1 MTLPDPRINA
11 WRTDLADRRLE
22 GTVPA
27 ERFVEGWRARV
38 RVASTGLRQAP
49 RPNSEWGSELIL
61 GDDVAVFEDDEG
73 WCWVQA
79 ARDGYV
85 GYVADTALAPPVG
98 DPTHIVG
105 VPRTYTYPGPE
116 LRAPAVSALSM
127 GSRVIVT
134 GTVERRG
141 TAYALLDSGEAI
153 VARHLWPLGG
163 AAVGDYVAVA
173 ETLLHTPYLW
183 GGTSGFGLDCSG
195 LVQLAMRM
203 AGRDVP
209 RDTDM
214 QEKAV
219 GARLDIDP
227 LAGALARGDLVFW
240 KGHVGIMVD
249 NATMIHAN
257 GLSMTVAL
265 EPLAEA
271 IARIEPVY
279 GRPTSIRR
287 P

>member
-1 MTLPDPRINA
+1 MNLPDPRLNA
-11 WRTDLADRRLE
+11 WRADLADRRLE
-22 GTVPA
+22 GVVSTA
-27 ERFVEGWRARV
+27 RFVDGRPARV

-49 RPNSEWGSELIL
+49 RPDSEWGSELVL
-61 GDDVAVFEDDEG
+61 GDDVVLFEDDEG

-79 ARDGYV
+79 VRDRYV
-85 GYVADTALAPPVG
+85 GYVPDTAIAPPG
-98 DPTHIVG
+98 GEPTHIVQA
-105 VPRTYTYPGPE
+105 PRTFAYPGPE
-116 LRAPAVSALSM
+116 LRAPALRALSM
-127 GSRVIVT
+127 GSRVTVA
-134 GTVERRG
+134 GTAERRG
-141 TAYALLDSGEAI
+141 TAYALLDTGEAVI
-153 VARHLWPLGG
+153 ARHLRPLGAS
-163 AAVGDYVAVA
+163 AAEDHVAVA
-173 ETLLHTPYLW
+173 GTLIHTPYLW
-183 GGTSGFGLDCSG
+183 GGASGFGLDCSG
-195 LVQLAMRM
+195 LVQLSMRM

-214 QEKAV
+214 QERAV
-219 GARLDIDP
+219 GALLDLDP
-227 LAGALARGDLVFW
+227 LAGGLERGDLVFW

-249 NATMIHAN
+249 GATMIHAN